1 LPIYRIESTFAIL
14 GFPAKVT
21 QEIKRVR
28 GAKGKMEKVIL
39 KATTRDVIGKKV
51 KNLRNEGKLPAV
63 MYGHNFKPISIVL
76 DAHKTAMLL
85 KKISESTIITIDLDG
100 QEHAALIRDRQIDFI
115 KGNLLH
121 LDFQVVSLT
130 EKIRTDVHVELIG
143 IAPAIADFNAM
154 IVNGIT
160 DIEVEALPQ
169 DLPER
174 ISVDIT
180 GLTEIGKAIYVKD
193 IPAIDKV
200 TILTDPEELIAI
212 ASAVK
217 EEVIEE
223 PVVEAVEG
231 EAALS
236 EPEVIEHGKRE
247 EETEEE
253 EK

>member
-1 LPIYRIESTFAIL
+1 M

-28 GAKGKMEKVIL
+28 GAKGKMEKIIL
-39 KATTRDVIGKKV
+39 QATKRDVIGKKV
-51 KNLRNEGKLPAV
+51 KNLRREGKLPAV
-63 MYGHNFKPISIVL
+63 MYGHNFKPTAIVL

-85 KKISESTIITIDLDG
+85 KKISESTIINIELDG
-100 QEHAALIRDRQIDFI
+100 KEHAALIRDRQIDFI

-143 IAPAIADFNAM
+143 VAPAIAEFNAM

-180 GLTEIGKAIYVKD
+180 SLAEIGDALYVKD
-193 IPAIDKV
+193 IPVIEKV

-231 EAALS
+231 EGEAAAT

>member
-28 GAKGKMEKVIL
+28 GAKGKMEKIIL
-39 KATTRDVIGKKV
+39 QATKRDVIGKKV
-51 KNLRNEGKLPAV
+51 KNLRLEGKLPAV
-63 MYGHNFKPISIVL
+63 MYGHNFKPTAIVL

-85 KKISESTIITIDLDG
+85 KKVSESTILNIELDG
-100 QEHAALIRDRQIDFI
+100 KEHAALIRDRQIDFI

-143 IAPAIADFNAM
+143 VAPAIAEFNAM

-193 IPAIDKV
+193 IPTIEKV

-231 EAALS
+231 EAALT

-247 EETEEE
+247 EEAEEE

>member
-1 LPIYRIESTFAIL
+1 
-14 GFPAKVT
+14 
-21 QEIKRVR
+21 
-28 GAKGKMEKVIL
+28 MEKVIL
-39 KATTRDVIGKKV
+39 QATTRDVIGKKV

-63 MYGHNFKPISIVL
+63 MYGHNFKPTAIVL

-100 QEHAALIRDRQIDFI
+100 KEHAALIRDRQIDFI
-115 KGNLLH
+115 RGNLLH

-130 EKIRTDVHVELIG
+130 EMIRTDVHVELIG
-143 IAPAIADFNAM
+143 IAPAIAEFNAM

-174 ISVDIT
+174 FSVDIT
-180 GLTEIGKAIYVKD
+180 SLAEIGDAIYVKD

-217 EEVIEE
+217 EEVIAE
-223 PVVEAVEG
+223 PVVEAAEG
-231 EAALS
+231 EVAET

-247 EETEEE
+247 EESEE